1 MTSTV
6 GSRIINSSGA
16 MSSTT
21 VTRPPAENPENE
33 LTALMLNVNPDGS
46 R

>member
-6 GSRIINSSGA
+6 GAKIITSSGA
-16 MSSTT
+16 ISSTT
-21 VTRPPAENPENE
+21 VTRPPAENVETE
-33 LTALMLNVNPDGS
+33 LAALMLNVNPDGS